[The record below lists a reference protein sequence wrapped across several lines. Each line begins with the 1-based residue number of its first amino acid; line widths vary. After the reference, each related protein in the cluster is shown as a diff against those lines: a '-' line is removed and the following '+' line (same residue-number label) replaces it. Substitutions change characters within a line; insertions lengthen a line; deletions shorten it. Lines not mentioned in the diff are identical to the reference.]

1 MTVFS
6 KPQDSPGH
14 ALTQTHGI
22 LLAKSRTS
30 YPHDEIPISEPHG
43 GGVYSLHLWNSI
55 HSNVAKK
62 TTFFPLLLVNRFE
75 EPDHKINVPIM
86 VPIMSPLSLRSA

>member
-1 MTVFS
+1 MRQMTVFS
-6 KPQDSPGH
+6 KPQDYPGH
-14 ALTQTHGI
+14 AHTQTHGI

-62 TTFFPLLLVNRFE
+62 NNVFSALVGE
-75 EPDHKINVPIM
+75 QI
-86 VPIMSPLSLRSA
+86 